1 MKNYNYVISFEL
13 NDNSG
18 NEEQYTK
25 LRDTLVHLLKRE
37 DEAGNLLDGGF
48 NYVTAIRI
56 KPQLSTITPSI
67 QPSTSIT
74 TPTTI

>member
-25 LRDTLVHLLKRE
+25 LKDTLVHLLKRE
-37 DEAGNLLDGGF
+37 EEAGNLLKGGF

-56 KPQLSTITPSI
+56 KPQLSTVTHSI

-74 TPTTI
+74 STI

>member
-48 NYVTAIRI
+48 NYITGIRI
-56 KPQLSTITPSI
+56 KPQLTVTPSI

-74 TPTTI
+74 ST